1 VTVPSSTKRSTR
13 RGGDPGRVAPSA
25 RPWQERIVDPDEPLY
40 TIAVAADLLGVD
52 TQTLRR
58 LSKAIDQGEARS
70 SGNQRRYSRD
80 DLQRLDDALQL
91 AADGHNSQS
100 IATILELTQQVAAN
114 RER

>member
-1 VTVPSSTKRSTR
+1 MTTSSSTKRS
-13 RGGDPGRVAPSA
+13 RGGGGGPDRATPSA
-25 RPWQERIVDPDEPLY
+25 RSWRERIVDPDEPLY

-52 TQTLRR
+52 TQSLRR

-80 DLQRLDDALQL
+80 DLERLDDALQL

-100 IATILELTQQVAAN
+100 IATILELTQQVAAT

>member
-1 VTVPSSTKRSTR
+1 MTTSSSTERS
-13 RGGDPGRVAPSA
+13 RGAGGGPHGATPSA
-25 RPWQERIVDPDEPLY
+25 RSWRERIRDPAEPLY

-52 TQTLRR
+52 TQSLRR
-58 LSKAIDQGEARS
+58 LSTAIDQGEARS

-80 DLQRLDDALQL
+80 DLERLDDALQL

-100 IATILELTQQVAAN
+100 IATILELTQQVAAT